1 MPSTSEQ
8 RLSELGEKMNEVKL
22 SRETYLFNTPLE
34 TGLRCLVILAGLENK
49 AIDIQRLIYLDYLL
63 THYGDV
69 EPEVESLHPS
79 IPSRS
84 GEILIKRDLVSQGL
98 HLMISKKLI
107 NIEYGKNGILYGAT
121 SYSKAFLQHFESKY
135 MLRLL
140 DVNKLLIDKFSNY
153 TDVELK
159 NFIMRNIDRW
169 GGEFV
174 KEAFV
179 RGGN

>member
-1 MPSTSEQ
+1 
-8 RLSELGEKMNEVKL
+8 
-22 SRETYLFNTPLE
+22 
-34 TGLRCLVILAGLENK
+34 
-49 AIDIQRLIYLDYLL
+49 
-63 THYGDV
+63 
-69 EPEVESLHPS
+69 
-79 IPSRS
+79 
-84 GEILIKRDLVSQGL
+84 
-98 HLMISKKLI
+98 MISKKLI
-107 NIEYGKNGILYGAT
+107 NIEYGKSGILYRAT
-121 SYSKAFLQHFESKY
+121 PYSKAFLQYFESNY

>member
-1 MPSTSEQ
+1 
-8 RLSELGEKMNEVKL
+8 MNEITL

-34 TGLRCLVILAGLENK
+34 AGLRCLVILTGLENTG
-49 AIDIQRLIYLDYLL
+49 ADIQRLIYLDYLL

-69 EPEVESLHPS
+69 DSNYESLHPS
-79 IPSRS
+79 TPFRS
-84 GEILIKRDLVSQGL
+84 GEILIKRELVNQGL
-98 HLMISKKLI
+98 HLMVSKKLI
-107 NIEYGKNGILYGAT
+107 NIEYGERGILYKAMP
-121 SYSKAFLQHFESKY
+121 YSKAFLQHFESNY
-135 MLRLL
+135 ML
-140 DVNKLLIDKFSNY
+140 KLLNINELLVDRFFSY
-153 TDVELK
+153 TDEELK